1 MSRIQEK
8 KFIIGLSMLESNA
21 ESKKII
27 LVGLL
32 NESKELIKDQT
43 DAELKPRKEGSIS

>member
-1 MSRIQEK
+1 MSQMQKRRFKIR
-8 KFIIGLSMLESNA
+8 LSMLESNA